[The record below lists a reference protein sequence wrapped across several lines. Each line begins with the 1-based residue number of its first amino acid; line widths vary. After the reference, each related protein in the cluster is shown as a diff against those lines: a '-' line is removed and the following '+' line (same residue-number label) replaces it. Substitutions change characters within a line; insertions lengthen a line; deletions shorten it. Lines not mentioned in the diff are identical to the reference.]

1 MNPMIGA
8 IIIAL
13 LVINLLG
20 LLVVGWRVSGQSND
34 ARSLE
39 TRLTSDSR
47 ALEARLTKLE
57 ARVDNLPTHR
67 DLLDLRNGMSAVVQ
81 SIAEIAGRT
90 EAMTTML
97 QTIQEHLLEGDR

>member
-1 MNPMIGA
+1 MNPMIAA

-39 TRLTSDSR
+39 TRLT
-47 ALEARLTKLE
+47 KLE

-67 DLLDLRNGMSAVVQ
+67 DLLDLRNGMGDVVQ
-81 SIAEIAGRT
+81 SMAEIAGRT

-97 QTIQEHLLEGDR
+97 QTIQEHLLEGER

>member
-1 MNPMIGA
+1 MNPMIAA

-39 TRLTSDSR
+39 TRLT
-47 ALEARLTKLE
+47 KLE

-67 DLLDLRNGMSAVVQ
+67 DLLDLRNGMGDVVQ
-81 SIAEIAGRT
+81 SMAEIAGRT

-97 QTIQEHLLEGDR
+97 QTIQEQLLEGER